1 MRNDEVCNN
10 MLGKLERNIDV
21 ILKQCRTH
29 DVGILAG
36 ELSKEIQSFAAVV
49 VVVEHYLRSFDSACL
64 VSAWRASWQT
74 PRWTLACVGNSFRNS
89 FIAAIPAR
97 AAEIDILILLLLDLS
112 RHAQNFN
119 VSEG

>member
-1 MRNDEVCNN
+1 MRNDEMCNN
-10 MLGKLERNIDV
+10 MLCELERNIDV

-49 VVVEHYLRSFDSACL
+49 VVVEHNLRSFDSACL

-74 PRWTLACVGNSFRNS
+74 PGWTLARVGNSFRNS
-89 FIAAIPAR
+89 FIAAR
-97 AAEIDILILLLLDLS
+97 AAEIGFLLILLLDLG
-112 RHAQNFN
+112 RHA
-119 VSEG
+119 EDLDILT